1 MTKGNMN
8 PAYKVCKCSVLV
20 AFSAMFFFPVLGQGA
35 PSYYDASGQTAAFTL
50 TPGAKSGSSAIRR
63 EVGLHSGAVN
73 SIRIAAGKNL
83 IGITLSFARRSPVDV
98 AIYNVAGKR
107 AFRQRGFNGSFLR
120 LDARLFAPGLYSVVV
135 RKDGQNY
142 SRYFTVSR

>member
-1 MTKGNMN
+1 MFEKKQNAGKRGPVSSTIM
-8 PAYKVCKCSVLV
+8 ACAVL
-20 AFSAMFFFPVLGQGA
+20 LGLNVTGFGA
-35 PSYYDASGQTAAFTL
+35 TDYEASGQTAVFTFA
-50 TPGAKSGSSAIRR
+50 PGAKSGPSAIR
-63 EVGLHSGAVN
+63 SGAGQHSAVAN
-73 SIRIAAGKNL
+73 SIQIAAGKNL

-107 AFRQRGFNGSFLR
+107 AFRQRGFNGTFLR
-120 LDARLFAPGLYSVVV
+120 LNARLFAPGLYSVVV

>member
-1 MTKGNMN
+1 MTKDNKN

-20 AFSAMFFFPVLGQGA
+20 AFSAMFFFPALGQGA
-35 PSYYDASGQTAAFTL
+35 SSYDASGQTAVFTL
-50 TPGAKSGSSAIRR
+50 TPGAKSGPSAIRS
-63 EVGLHSGAVN
+63 GASLHSAVAN

-98 AIYNVAGKR
+98 AIYDVAGKR
-107 AFRQRGFNGSFLR
+107 AFRQRGFNGTFLR
-120 LDARLFAPGLYSVVV
+120 LNAHLFAPGLYSVVV